1 MQTSQQRLPLSRS
14 YGYILPSS
22 LTRVLPRTL
31 GFSPRIPVSVYGTGG
46 NSLTRSFSRQCGV
59 SSFSSVSGT
68 STSRLR
74 PQVADLPATHPT
86 RLYRNNQSPACLPS
100 CVTPSLKQSLP
111 VLEYLPVVHLL
122 RSMPRIRSRL
132 TLGRRSL
139 PRNPYAF
146 GGMDSHHSFR
156 YSYQHSHF
164 CEVHRSLQ
172 NDFSPHRTLPYPTT
186 YVVATAS
193 VSYFS
198 PGNLRRRVSRP
209 VSYYALFK
217 WWLLLSQH
225 PGCFRDPTSFS
236 T

>member
-1 MQTSQQRLPLSRS
+1 MGSAASVPFPEPPHHASGSQ
-14 YGYILPSS
+14 
-22 LTRVLPRTL
+22 
-31 GFSPRIPVSVYGTGG
+31 
-46 NSLTRSFSRQCGV
+46 N
-59 SSFSSVSGT
+59 
-68 STSRLR
+68 
-74 PQVADLPATHPT
+74 ADLPAFPPT

>member
-1 MQTSQQRLPLSRS
+1 MGSAAS
-14 YGYILPSS
+14 
-22 LTRVLPRTL
+22 
-31 GFSPRIPVSVYGTGG
+31 
-46 NSLTRSFSRQCGV
+46 
-59 SSFSSVSGT
+59 SSFLSSPHHASG
-68 STSRLR
+68 S
-74 PQVADLPATHPT
+74 QVADLPTTHPT
-86 RLYRNNQSPACLPS
+86 RLYRNYQSPACLPS

-164 CEVHRSLQ
+164 SEVHRTFQ
-172 NDFSPHRTLPYPTT
+172 YDFNPQRTLPYPTT

-193 VSYFS
+193 VPYFS

>member
-1 MQTSQQRLPLSRS
+1 M
-14 YGYILPSS
+14 PSS

-74 PQVADLPATHPT
+74 PQDADFPTSHPT

>member
-1 MQTSQQRLPLSRS
+1 MLRKLVPSQCRLPLSRS

-46 NSLTRSFSRQCGV
+46 IGLTRSFSRQCGV
-59 SSFSSVSGT
+59 SSFSSFRS
-68 STSRLR
+68 LR
-74 PQVADLPATHPT
+74 VTPQVLRRTDLPILHPT
-86 RLYRNNQSPACLPS
+86 RLHRNNRSPACLPS
-100 CVTPSLKQSLP
+100 CVTPSLKQLSP
-111 VLEYLPVVHLL
+111 VQEYQPVVHLL

-146 GGMDSHHSFR
+146 GGWDSHPSFR

-164 CEVHRSLQ
+164 PEVHRTLQ
-172 NDFSPHRTLPYPTT
+172 YDFSPQGTLPYP
-186 YVVATAS
+186 ASCDAAAAS
-193 VSYFS
+193 VPYLS
-198 PGNLRRRVSRP
+198 PDNLRRRVSRP
-209 VSYYALFK
+209 VSYYALFE

-225 PGCFRDPTSFS
+225 PGCL
-236 T
+236 

>member
-1 MQTSQQRLPLSRS
+1 MPTFSLPTSPPSLPGRLQPD
-14 YGYILPSS
+14 GNAP
-22 LTRVLPRTL
+22 LPRKPEL
-31 GFSPRIPVSVYGTGG
+31 ASIASVPFPEPPHHA
-46 NSLTRSFSRQCGV
+46 SDSQD
-59 SSFSSVSGT
+59 
-68 STSRLR
+68 
-74 PQVADLPATHPT
+74 ADLPASHPT

>member
-59 SSFSSVSGT
+59 SSFGSVSGT

-74 PQVADLPATHPT
+74 LTERGFAYVHPT

-186 YVVATAS
+186 
-193 VSYFS
+193 
-198 PGNLRRRVSRP
+198 
-209 VSYYALFK
+209 
-217 WWLLLSQH
+217 
-225 PGCFRDPTSFS
+225 
-236 T
+236 

>member
-1 MQTSQQRLPLSRS
+1 MGSAASVPFPEPPHHASGSQ
-14 YGYILPSS
+14 
-22 LTRVLPRTL
+22 
-31 GFSPRIPVSVYGTGG
+31 
-46 NSLTRSFSRQCGV
+46 N
-59 SSFSSVSGT
+59 
-68 STSRLR
+68 
-74 PQVADLPATHPT
+74 ADLPTFHPT

-139 PRNPYAF
+139 PRNPYA
-146 GGMDSHHSFR
+146 
-156 YSYQHSHF
+156 F